1 MSDAN
6 HHPSP
11 PAMLWPDVRAFV
23 VGSLPPP
30 PARVL
35 EVGAGDGQLAAALR
49 GLGYDVVAIDPRED
63 PGEGVNQVALAA
75 LSAPQESFDAAVA
88 VIALHHVEPLAES
101 LERLASVLRPGA
113 PLLVDELDVAAL
125 DDRAMAWWSAQQQA
139 AGTPIDDI
147 DRVRGEM
154 QGHLHDVEAIAAALA
169 PHFDVGGTVR
179 GTYLHRWHLPP
190 GLRAAEE
197 ELVGAGRLPAVGV
210 RVVGRRRHTGPRC

>member
-6 HHPSP
+6 HPSP

-88 VIALHHVEPLAES
+88 VIALHHVEPL
-101 LERLASVLRPGA
+101 
-113 PLLVDELDVAAL
+113 LVDELDVAAL
-125 DDRAMAWWSAQQQA
+125 DDRAMAWWSAQQEA

-147 DRVRGEM
+147 DRVRREM
-154 QGHLHDVEAIAAALA
+154 QGHLHDVETIVAALA

-190 GLRAAEE
+190 GLRVAEE

-210 RVVGRRRHTGPRC
+210 RIVGRRRHTGARC

>member
-6 HHPSP
+6 HPSP

-88 VIALHHVEPLAES
+88 VIALHHVEPL
-101 LERLASVLRPGA
+101 
-113 PLLVDELDVAAL
+113 LVDELDVAAL
-125 DDRAMAWWSAQQQA
+125 DDRAMAWWSAQQEA

-147 DRVRGEM
+147 DRVRREM
-154 QGHLHDVEAIAAALA
+154 QGHLHDVETIVAALA

-210 RVVGRRRHTGPRC
+210 RIVGRRRHTGARC